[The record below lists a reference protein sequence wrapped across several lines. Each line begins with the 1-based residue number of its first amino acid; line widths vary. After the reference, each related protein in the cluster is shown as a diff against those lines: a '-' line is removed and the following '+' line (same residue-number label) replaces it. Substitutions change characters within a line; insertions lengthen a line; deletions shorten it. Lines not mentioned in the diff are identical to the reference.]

1 MPINQCKI
9 CRQQGQKLF
18 LKGERCFSPKCVF
31 VKRAYPP
38 GPKGKRR
45 RRQLSEYGRE
55 LREKQ
60 GLKKWYNLK
69 EQQFKNYVKK
79 ILKKRGQSQK
89 DPAVLLIQ
97 ALETRLDN
105 IIFRLG
111 FAKSRAQAR
120 QMVSHGY
127 FMVNGKP
134 TKIPSFQLKKN
145 DILQVRAKKMEKT
158 MLQNLRPLLK
168 KQKTPVWLELDAE
181 KMVGK
186 VIGEPTLEESAPP
199 SEIPT
204 IFEFYSR

>member
-1 MPINQCKI
+1 MPINHCKI

-18 LKGERCFSPKCVF
+18 LKGERCLSPKCVF
-31 VKRAYPP
+31 IKRPTPP

-55 LREKQ
+55 LRQKQ
-60 GLKKWYNLK
+60 GLKRWYNLG

-79 ILKKRGQSQK
+79 ILGRRGQNLK
-89 DPAVLLIQ
+89 DPAILLIQ
-97 ALETRLDN
+97 VLEKRLDN
-105 IIFRLG
+105 IVFRLG

-145 DILQVRAKKMEKT
+145 DTLQIRTSKSQKT
-158 MLQNLRPLLK
+158 MLQNLKPLLK
-168 KQKTPVWLELDAE
+168 KQTPPVWLMLDVE
-181 KMVGK
+181 KMEGK
-186 VIGEPTLEESAPP
+186 VIGEPTLEEAAPP
-199 SEIPT
+199 AEIPT
-204 IFEFYSR
+204 VFEFYSR